1 MAVLTDALR
10 KAIEDADVTLYRIA
24 KDAGLDF
31 SAVSRFYHGERSLTL
46 DSADKLAEYFQM
58 ELKPKGKAKRQGKK

>member
-1 MAVLTDALR
+1 VAVLTDTLR
-10 KAIEDADVTLYRIA
+10 KAIDEADVTLYRLA

-46 DSADKLAEYFQM
+46 ESADKLAEYFNLEVKQ
-58 ELKPKGKAKRQGKK
+58 KGKSRGKK